1 MEGSLNGK
9 YIIFLVSILVSA
21 SFGPIL
27 IQAYHFDTLDWR
39 FPAYDEFNSNDDPQ
53 TAITVSNVA
62 NLQLSWIYQVPQ
74 NPFQIS
80 GTAPSL
86 GIETTPLIVNGI
98 AYVATPYNDLIAL
111 NLQNGHVVWSHQ
123 VNMAQFTKD
132 PWWAYA
138 YTISSLSYYN
148 GTVYMMASD
157 TSIYGF
163 DAITGNLVFYMPPV
177 AANVSG
183 NTGQYYGEKAP
194 IFYKGEMIVRAST
207 TDYGGRG
214 FVAAYNM
221 TTKQLIWVWY
231 SVPPSGGDP
240 TWDYTTC
247 VSPCHGNVQ
256 PYLGDWGN
264 NSLIGGGAAWGLI
277 AIDSHRGI
285 LYFSTGHPSDVY
297 EASLR
302 PGPNLYTD
310 SVIALNATN
319 GKMIWYYQINSHD
332 ITEHEGGWSV
342 ILTNITVN
350 GQQKEVVIQ
359 PAKNNYIYVLDALTG
374 HLVYP
379 PIHVGLPS
387 VNAIN
392 DNEVADANLT
402 VSQSVLVG
410 KEICPGPDGGI
421 EMSPA
426 ISGNIL
432 YVVSQSACGT
442 MLSGPVTYKGHTIE
456 GYIYTGLASSA
467 QNSTIYAI
475 NLSDGSILW
484 QHNLPYRYQA
494 ASAVVSG
501 GVVYVVDRGGD
512 LFVFNAQTGAVL
524 KSLNLGGL
532 GAAGVSIGT
541 SFSGAP
547 TLVVPAGG
555 GDLPQATAGIVLAF
569 TIQSSSE
576 TTNASSPLQSYY
588 LYIIAPVVV
597 IALAT
602 GYFLASRRTRNAK

>member
-1 MEGSLNGK
+1 MRSRITILWVS
-9 YIIFLVSILVSA
+9 FLM
-21 SFGPIL
+21 IL
-27 IQAYHFDTLDWR
+27 IVGGTLNFTLSQAELNWNAA
-39 FPAYDEFNSNDDPQ
+39 AYDQYNSNNDPQ
-53 TAITVSNVA
+53 GAITASNVG

-80 GTAPSL
+80 GTAPTL

-98 AYVATPYNDLIAL
+98 AYIATPYNDLIAL
-111 NLQNGHVVWSHQ
+111 NMDNGHVVWSHQ
-123 VNMAQFTKD
+123 INMTQFTKD

-148 GTVYMMASD
+148 NTVYMMASD
-157 TSIYGF
+157 TSVYGF
-163 DAITGNLVFYMPPV
+163 DAVSGNLVFYLPPV
-177 AANVSG
+177 AANITG

-221 TTKQLIWVWY
+221 TTKHLIWIWY

-240 TWDYTTC
+240 TWDFTTC
-247 VSPCHGNVQ
+247 VSPCHGNVE
-256 PYLGDWGN
+256 PYHGDWGN

-277 AIDSHRGI
+277 ALDSHRGV

-297 EASLR
+297 DASLR

-319 GKMIWYYQINSHD
+319 GQMLWYYQINSHD

-342 ILTNITVN
+342 ILANITIN
-350 GQQKEVVIQ
+350 GQQREVVIQ

-374 HLVYP
+374 ELVYP

-392 DNEVADANLT
+392 DNQVSNANLT
-402 VSQSVLVG
+402 ASQSVLVG

-442 MLSGPVTYKGHTIE
+442 MLSGPVTYKGHTIK
-456 GYIYTGLASSA
+456 GYIYTGLPSSA
-467 QNSTIYAI
+467 QNSTIYAVD
-475 NLSDGSILW
+475 LSDGSILW
-484 QHNLPYRYQA
+484 QYNLPYRYQA

-512 LFVFNAQTGAVL
+512 LFAFNSQNGAVL

-532 GAAGVSIGT
+532 GAAGVAIGT
-541 SFSGAP
+541 GFNGIP
-547 TLVVPAGG
+547 TIVVPVGG

-569 TIQSSSE
+569 TIQSPG
-576 TTNASSPLQSYY
+576 TTSNSTALPTSYLVLVAAVIVVALVGGY
-588 LYIIAPVVV
+588 L
-597 IALAT
+597 
-602 GYFLASRRTRNAK
+602 LASRRGKNSV